1 MGIYTPCQRRKVAS
15 VRKLL
20 LIIVLASLSGCGGKG
35 PISNA
40 FVEQEIRNQ
49 INKPKGTLTKADLEK
64 VETLRRTRINDR
76 NLIEVAQLTQLK
88 DLSLEGN
95 PVTAKGLKP
104 IVAFK
109 QLTSLDLSSTK
120 MHYPAAL
127 KEVAKLKQLTHLKLS
142 FTPVTDEGLA
152 EVAKLQRL
160 KLLTLFGCKM
170 ITDEGLKEVAKL
182 QRLNSLVLEGTEI
195 TDKGLK
201 EVAKLKLVNFL
212 NLRNTKTTEAGVAEL
227 QKALPNCRI
236 YRVAIR

>member
-1 MGIYTPCQRRKVAS
+1 
-15 VRKLL
+15 
-20 LIIVLASLSGCGGKG
+20 
-35 PISNA
+35 
-40 FVEQEIRNQ
+40 
-49 INKPKGTLTKADLEK
+49 
-64 VETLRRTRINDR
+64 
-76 NLIEVAQLTQLK
+76 
-88 DLSLEGN
+88 
-95 PVTAKGLKP
+95 
-104 IVAFK
+104 
-109 QLTSLDLSSTK
+109 
-120 MHYPAAL
+120 MHYPTAL
-127 KEVAKLKQLTHLKLS
+127 KEVTKLKQLTHLKLS

-195 TDKGLK
+195 TDKGLN